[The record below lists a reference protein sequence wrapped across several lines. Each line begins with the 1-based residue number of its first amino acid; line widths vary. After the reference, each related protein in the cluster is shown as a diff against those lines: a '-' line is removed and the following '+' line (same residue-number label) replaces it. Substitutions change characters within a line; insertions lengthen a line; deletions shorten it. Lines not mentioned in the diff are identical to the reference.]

1 MGSKT
6 NKSIQKEF
14 KSLRRKLL
22 DLSMRNQL
30 LNFRP
35 RSRTIEVVN
44 DTPSHIYD
52 YLVLN
57 EKKMQFLPQ
66 RDEKELERELEREI
80 EKEAE
85 KKRELPEDLSEENS
99 AILESMV
106 ENLKIAKVDT
116 IAENEGETE
125 DKDSDLWEFP
135 PVDEETVEEQKNRFL
150 ETELTPSEL
159 QRRLFYINQR
169 ARTMLQEQGYNI
181 LYLGLGFLEWDEP
194 NVPDIRKAPLVLIPV
209 ILERRKVGMSFSI
222 HWDGNDIL
230 TNISLQAK
238 LKEQDIEI
246 PEFNMPANADG
257 IKKYLKKVKKATKS
271 MKGWKVHDEIQL
283 GFFSFTKFVMYRD
296 LDPATYKETIDI
308 TEKPLI
314 SAIFNPDLAKE
325 RSNFMESEVDELL
338 KYKDVY
344 HVMDADSSQIA
355 AIEDVK
361 AGSNLVVEGP
371 PGTGKSQTIVNLI
384 AELMANDK
392 TILFVS
398 EKMAALE
405 VVKSR
410 LDRIGLGKF
419 CLELHSHKTRKKDVL
434 QELESSLK
442 DIQEEDL
449 DIERQ
454 LNRLETLRKQLNEYN
469 RALHQ
474 PLYKIRLSPFQLF
487 GMKESA
493 EKRFPEIPVVR
504 IPSPE
509 DITPEQWEESIIELE
524 NLTRLSELLPPL
536 AENPWSGTDP
546 GMILP
551 PTIREIEQQIIETQ
565 DNLDLFRKKVR
576 EFEDEYG
583 IKNSKNFYELD
594 KTILASQIL
603 SESKPVDLEI
613 LNSPAWDEHENDAF
627 LLLEKLEKLQKSIII
642 LERFHDSVLE
652 KDLDKLLRD
661 YLEHSSSKIK
671 FLSGKYRKI
680 KNEIDSLYI
689 KNPPQNDYEIIQDL
703 ESLKDLINLKNQLK
717 EHDDVARKFFGSQWN
732 LENSSVKELTA
743 TAQWIIQFR
752 KLANDNIITDKT
764 MELVAEG
771 IDNEKISQMEN
782 ELLAENDYFSK
793 SLETLKSTL
802 NTHSH
807 IIFNKEPQMVT
818 FSQWKTKLRL
828 WKDNLSILPLWSQ
841 YLEKKKLCMKTKA
854 APFIPSVES
863 GAIALDDVKDIME
876 GNLADSLLSMAFK
889 EISILYTFIGDLHQG
904 RITEFQEL
912 DSKIIELNR
921 KRLFNKLNHNMPQ
934 VFGGSAPNSEA
945 NVLSG
950 EFTRKRGHL
959 PLRKLLAKSGSLIQQ
974 IKPCFMMSPLSI
986 AQYLDPANEK
996 LEFDVVIFDEASQVK
1011 PEDALGAFLRGKTA
1025 VVMGDTNQLPPTSFF
1040 DQMIISEE
1048 ETEEVARAA
1057 DMESILHL
1065 CKRSFQVKMLRWHY
1079 RSRHESLIAVSN
1091 QEFYDNYLLVY
1102 PSPCHESEE
1111 LGLKLNYLPETVYE
1125 RGRGSFNP
1133 VEAKEVVKEIFNH
1146 FKKYKGSKSIGVGT
1160 FSVAQMNAILEELE
1174 LMRKEH
1180 PQMERYFREDA
1191 DEHFFVKNLETIQ
1204 GDERDVIFIS
1214 IGYGFDENQKISL
1227 NFGPLNQEG
1236 GERRLNVLITRAR
1249 EKCVAFSNFRSM
1261 DLHVTGGTPFGV
1273 KALKTFLQYAEN
1285 GSLSLEQGSSDELQ
1299 SPFEDSVYQFLQEH
1313 GLEVERSIGCAGF
1326 RVDMAII
1333 DPEDHGRYMVGI
1345 ECDGAMYHSSAVARD
1360 RDRLREQVLEGL
1372 GWKIIH
1378 VWSTDWYRNRE
1389 ETQKKLLNAIG
1400 VSEIETSNELKKE
1413 AEEVIDLADNLEE
1426 IDESEDSL
1434 ETQEIENA
1442 LDITETESDALEVVV
1457 EKIDE
1462 PKDVIKESSEEIIGE
1477 NCEDKVLI
1485 EKNQKI
1491 VSSQLDSAF
1500 EVQSTYANSENI
1512 PKDLDLMVDVGN
1524 SNSDSNSALDETHLP
1539 SDSEINKPLSNEIGL
1554 EETNLQIEDSVPEE
1568 ISYEHSK
1575 QSPHLSPPN
1584 LEDKLIPYQSYES
1597 TTLTTSDELYKS
1609 PTPVVSTV
1617 VSEIVSIE
1625 GPIHNEEII
1634 RRIREGCGL
1643 RRAGNKVRNIISSA
1657 VEMAENNGNIR
1668 RSGDFL
1674 LLNDTSKIPVR
1685 ERIYKPDITFIS
1697 AEEIEEAIRMVL
1709 DFESATI
1716 ERDLV
1721 IKTSRLFGFKTTS
1734 KKTFDRIHGVMQ
1746 DMLDKGILRSSNGK
1760 IDFNR

>member
-1 MGSKT
+1 MGSKA

-44 DTPSHIYD
+44 DSPSHIYD

-66 RDEKELERELEREI
+66 RDEKNQE
-80 EKEAE
+80 EAE
-85 KKRELPEDLSEENS
+85 IVVEEVIDDKINPNDDTNIKSESKMDNIKIAQIDVGSEE
-99 AILESMV
+99 EV
-106 ENLKIAKVDT
+106 E
-116 IAENEGETE
+116 
-125 DKDSDLWEFP
+125 KDSELWEFP
-135 PVDEETVEEQKNRFL
+135 TVDEETVEEQKSRFL
-150 ETELTPSEL
+150 ETELTPPEL

-181 LYLGLGFLEWDEP
+181 LYLALGFLEWDEP
-194 NVPDIRKAPLVLIPV
+194 HVPDIRKAPLVLIPV

-238 LKEQDIEI
+238 LKEQDMEL
-246 PEFNMPANADG
+246 PEFSMPIHADD
-257 IKKYLKKVKKATKS
+257 INKYLKKVKKAVRS
-271 MKGWKVHDEIQL
+271 MKGWKVHDQIQL

-296 LDPATYKETIDI
+296 LDPATYQETIDI

-314 SAIFNPDLAKE
+314 EAIFNPDLASQ
-325 RSNFMESEVDELL
+325 RSNFIESEVDEKLR
-338 KYKDVY
+338 YQDVY

-384 AELMANDK
+384 AELMASGK

-405 VVKSR
+405 VVKNR

-419 CLELHSHKTRKKDVL
+419 CLELHSHKARKKDVL
-434 QELESSLK
+434 QDLESSLK
-442 DIQEEDL
+442 EIHEDEL
-449 DIERQ
+449 DIGRQ

-487 GMKESA
+487 GMKEMA
-493 EKRFPEIPVVR
+493 EKKFDEIPLVR

-524 NLTRLSELLPPL
+524 NLAKLSQLLPPL

-551 PTIREIEQQIIETQ
+551 PTMREIEQQIIQTLE
-565 DNLDLFRKKVR
+565 NLELFRKKAR
-576 EFEDEYG
+576 ELEDNFG
-583 IKNSKNFYELD
+583 IKPSKNFLEVD

-603 SESKPVDLEI
+603 ADSRPIDLKI
-613 LNSPAWDEHENDAF
+613 LNSPVWDEHENDAY
-627 LLLEKLEKLQKSIII
+627 LLLEKLEKLQNNVKI

-652 KDLDKLLRD
+652 KDLDVLLRE
-661 YLEHSSSKIK
+661 YLEQSSSKIK

-680 KNEIDSLYI
+680 KNEIDSIYLE
-689 KNPPQNDYEIIQDL
+689 NPPQNDYEIIQDL
-703 ESLKDLINLKNQLK
+703 ESLKDFINLRNQLQDY
-717 EHDDVARKFFGSQWN
+717 EEVARKFFGSQWD
-732 LENSSVKELTA
+732 LETSSVKDLTA
-743 TAQWIIQFR
+743 TARWVIDFR
-752 KLANDNIITDKT
+752 KLVNEKIITEKT
-764 MELVAEG
+764 MELVAQG
-771 IDNEKISQMEN
+771 IDKAEIMRLEN
-782 ELLAENDYFSK
+782 ELLAENDYFSQA
-793 SLETLKSTL
+793 LEKLKSTL

-807 IIFNKEPQMVT
+807 IIFNKEPQLVS
-818 FSQWKTKLRL
+818 FSQWKTRLRL
-828 WKDNLSILPLWSQ
+828 WQDNLSILALWSQ

-863 GAIALDDVKDIME
+863 GVIILDDVKDVME
-876 GNLADSLLSMAFK
+876 GNLADSLLTRAFN

-921 KRLFNKLNHNMPQ
+921 KRLFNKLNKEMPQ
-934 VFGGSAPNSEA
+934 VFGGAAPNSEA
-945 NVLSG
+945 SVLSG

-959 PLRKLLAKSGSLIQQ
+959 PLRKLLAKTGGLVTQ

-986 AQYLDPANEK
+986 AQYLDPSNPK

-1011 PEDALGAFLRGKTA
+1011 PEDALGAFLRGKTS

-1111 LGLKLNYLPETVYE
+1111 LGLKHNYLPETVYE

-1133 VEAKEVVKEIFNH
+1133 LEAKEVVKEIFNH
-1146 FKKYKGSKSIGVGT
+1146 FKKYKGTKSLGVGT

-1174 LMRKEH
+1174 RMRKEH
-1180 PQMERYFREDA
+1180 PRMEKYFREDA

-1273 KALKTFLQYAEN
+1273 KALKTFLQYAET
-1285 GSLSLEQGSSDELQ
+1285 GSLSLESAHNDEIM
-1299 SPFEDSVYQFLQEH
+1299 SPFEESVYQFLVEH

-1326 RVDMAII
+1326 RVDMGII
-1333 DPEDHGRYMVGI
+1333 DPEDPGRYMVGI
-1345 ECDGAMYHSSAVARD
+1345 ECDGAMYHSSSVARD

-1389 ETQKKLLNAIG
+1389 ETQKKLLNSIG
-1400 VSEIETSNELKKE
+1400 VLEIESQALSESEKQETEDSVEIEEDASEDMVPLTDTQGIEEDLSKIDDETELDEENLVLIDEE
-1413 AEEVIDLADNLEE
+1413 AELDDEMGTLEE
-1426 IDESEDSL
+1426 I
-1434 ETQEIENA
+1434 
-1442 LDITETESDALEVVV
+1442 
-1457 EKIDE
+1457 
-1462 PKDVIKESSEEIIGE
+1462 SSEE
-1477 NCEDKVLI
+1477 
-1485 EKNQKI
+1485 
-1491 VSSQLDSAF
+1491 
-1500 EVQSTYANSENI
+1500 
-1512 PKDLDLMVDVGN
+1512 
-1524 SNSDSNSALDETHLP
+1524 
-1539 SDSEINKPLSNEIGL
+1539 SEISDDKLV
-1554 EETNLQIEDSVPEE
+1554 EENTNLSSDAISRPEA
-1568 ISYEHSK
+1568 K
-1575 QSPHLSPPN
+1575 KPSPPKV
-1584 LEDKLIPYQSYES
+1584 EDKLIPYQAYES
-1597 TTLTTSDELYKS
+1597 NTLKTSEDLYKS

-1625 GPIHNEEII
+1625 GPIHFEEVI

-1657 VEMAENNGNIR
+1657 IEMAENNGNIR

-1674 LLNDTSKIPVR
+1674 LLNDTSQIPVR

-1697 AEEIEEAIRMVL
+1697 AEEIEEAIKMVL
-1709 DFESATI
+1709 DFESSVI
-1716 ERDLV
+1716 KKELV

-1734 KKTFDRIHGVMQ
+1734 KKTLNRILGVME
-1746 DMLDKGILRSSNGK
+1746 DMINKGILRESNGK
-1760 IDFNR
+1760 IDLNK

>member
-1 MGSKT
+1 MGSKA

-44 DTPSHIYD
+44 DSPSHIYD

-66 RDEKELERELEREI
+66 RDEKDL
-80 EKEAE
+80 EKEA
-85 KKRELPEDLSEENS
+85 KKARNSLPEDLSEENS
-99 AILESMV
+99 ALLESMV
-106 ENLKIAKVDT
+106 ENLKIAKIDAT
-116 IAENEGETE
+116 TPEGETE
-125 DKDSDLWEFP
+125 EEGSQLWEFP
-135 PVDEETVEEQKNRFL
+135 PIDEETVEEEKNRFL

-194 NVPDIRKAPLVLIPV
+194 HVPDIRKAPLVLIPV

-238 LKEQDIEI
+238 LKEQDIEL
-246 PEFNMPANADG
+246 PEFNMPANGEG
-257 IKKYLKKVKKATKS
+257 IKKYLKEVKKATKS

-308 TEKPLI
+308 TQKPLI
-314 SAIFNPDLAKE
+314 KAIFNPDLEKE
-325 RSNFMESEVDELL
+325 RSNFKESEVDEKLN
-338 KYKDVY
+338 YKDVY

-384 AELMANDK
+384 AELMASGK

-419 CLELHSHKTRKKDVL
+419 CLELHSHKARKKDVL

-442 DIQEEDL
+442 EIQEEEL

-454 LNRLETLRKQLNEYN
+454 LNRLEALRKQLNEYN

-487 GMKESA
+487 GMKEAA
-493 EKRFPEIPVVR
+493 EKKFSEIPVIR

-524 NLTRLSELLPPL
+524 NLSKLSQLLPPL

-551 PTIREIEQQIIETQ
+551 PTIREIEQQIVETM

-576 EFEDEYG
+576 EFEEEYG
-583 IKNSKNFYELD
+583 IKHSRNFYELD

-603 SESKPVDLEI
+603 SESRPMDLKI
-613 LNSPAWDEHENDAF
+613 LNSPVWDEHENDAF
-627 LLLEKLEKLQKSIII
+627 LLLEKLEKLQNSMKI
-642 LERFHDSVLE
+642 LDRFHDSVLE
-652 KDLDKLLRD
+652 KDLDALLRD

-680 KNEIDSLYI
+680 KNEIDSHYLES
-689 KNPPQNDYEIIQDL
+689 PPQNDYEIIQDL
-703 ESLKDLINLKNQLK
+703 ESLKDLINLKNQL
-717 EHDDVARKFFGSQWN
+717 HDYNEVALKFFGSQWN
-732 LENSSVKELTA
+732 LENSSVKDLSA
-743 TAQWIIQFR
+743 TARWIVQFR
-752 KLANDNIITDKT
+752 KLAKEQIITDKT
-764 MELVAEG
+764 MELVAQG
-771 IDNEKISQMEN
+771 INKEEINRLEN

-793 SLETLKSTL
+793 SLEKLKSTL

-807 IIFNKEPQMVT
+807 IIFNKEPQMVS
-818 FSQWKTKLRL
+818 FSQWKTRLKL

-863 GAIALDDVKDIME
+863 GVIELKDVKDVME

-904 RITEFQEL
+904 RITEFQEM
-912 DSKIIELNR
+912 DSRIIELNR
-921 KRLFNKLNHNMPQ
+921 KRLFNKLNQKMPR
-934 VFGGSAPNSEA
+934 VFGGAAPNSEA
-945 NVLSG
+945 SVLSG

-959 PLRKLLAKSGSLIQQ
+959 PLRKLLAKTGGLVTQ

-986 AQYLDPANEK
+986 AQYLDPANTQ

-1133 VEAKEVVKEIFNH
+1133 MEAKEVVKEIFNH
-1146 FKKYKGSKSIGVGT
+1146 FKKYKGKKSLGVGT

-1180 PQMERYFREDA
+1180 PHMEKYFREDI

-1249 EKCVAFSNFRSM
+1249 EKCVAFSNFRAM

-1273 KALKTFLQYAEN
+1273 KALKTFLQYAES
-1285 GSLSLEQGSSDELQ
+1285 GSLTLDHTYNAEQ
-1299 SPFEDSVYQFLQEH
+1299 SPFEDSVYQFIIEN

-1326 RVDMAII
+1326 RVDLAIV
-1333 DPEDHGRYMVGI
+1333 DPENPGRYLVGI

-1400 VSEIETSNELKKE
+1400 VMEIMVHDQLQKESEEINEL
-1413 AEEVIDLADNLEE
+1413 EETIEDLEE
-1426 IDESEDSL
+1426 SLGEHQEESTGELSEDSNQECLEENELTADESSTLEANL
-1434 ETQEIENA
+1434 ETGDGTLTNGEIV
-1442 LDITETESDALEVVV
+1442 DIEAPV
-1457 EKIDE
+1457 EKTDNSGTIINQEADLE
-1462 PKDVIKESSEEIIGE
+1462 NSIISSGGKTVDSSGEIS
-1477 NCEDKVLI
+1477 KLP
-1485 EKNQKI
+1485 
-1491 VSSQLDSAF
+1491 
-1500 EVQSTYANSENI
+1500 SEFSRD
-1512 PKDLDLMVDVGN
+1512 DLDLD
-1524 SNSDSNSALDETHLP
+1524 
-1539 SDSEINKPLSNEIGL
+1539 NEP
-1554 EETNLQIEDSVPEE
+1554 VKAP
-1568 ISYEHSK
+1568 
-1575 QSPHLSPPN
+1575 SPPKI
-1584 LEDKLIPYQSYES
+1584 EDKLIPYQSYEP
-1597 TTLTTSDELYKS
+1597 TTLKSSEDLYKS

-1625 GPIHNEEII
+1625 GPIHYEEII

-1657 VEMAENNGNIR
+1657 VDMAENNGNIR

-1674 LLNDTSKIPVR
+1674 LLNDTSRIPVR

-1697 AEEIEEAIRMVL
+1697 AEEIEEAIKMVL
-1709 DFESATI
+1709 DFESETL
-1716 ERDLV
+1716 EKDLV
-1721 IKTSRLFGFKTTS
+1721 IKTSRLFGFKNTS
-1734 KKTFDRIHGVMQ
+1734 KKTFDRIHIVLE
-1746 DMLDKGILRSSNGK
+1746 DMLNKGVLRESNGK
-1760 IDFNR
+1760 INLNK